1 VSHEQIRKPVR
12 HRPGLG
18 GRFNDFR
25 TMHALI
31 WLGLCLLV
39 AIPGTLQA
47 EDEPANPGR
56 PLWLGTFEPP
66 EPNPG
71 GWDWLLLDSGEWIK
85 GELLLMRD
93 FDLQFDSDEFGVVD
107 LDWEDVKE
115 LITERVYTFVLQ
127 DMKTTHVGTVA
138 MRGDIVS
145 VNVGGEIE
153 ILDRA
158 QILAITPGAFSELNL
173 WSARASAGFAYR
185 SGNTDSADITGDLR
199 LAREGKNTRWLTTY
213 KGAYGSLD
221 QEKNTNNHRGRTNLD
236 YFLTRDLY
244 LTPGFFEVF
253 SDEFQNVSY
262 RLTPAAGAGY
272 YLIRRP
278 AIEWQARLLGGY
290 QHTRIDEVNKTGS
303 SNSKTA
309 DNGAIIFGST
319 LDTDITSDID
329 FILEYQ
335 LQLIVPDTDNTN
347 HHTEARTEIELTS
360 AIDLDVSVV
369 WDRIENPEKE
379 ANGDRP
385 ERDDIRVSVGLA
397 VEY

>member
-1 VSHEQIRKPVR
+1 MSSQLIAMPA
-12 HRPGLG
+12 RPQTGT
-18 GRFNDFR
+18 R
-25 TMHALI
+25 TNRDRRMRSLVGAV
-31 WLGLCLLV
+31 LCLLV
-39 AIPGTLQA
+39 ATPAMVRA
-47 EDEPANPGR
+47 EDDAAKPGR
-56 PLWLGTFEPP
+56 PLWLGAFEPP

-93 FDLQFDSDEFGVVD
+93 FDVQFDSDEFGVVD

-127 DMKTTHVGTVA
+127 DMKTTHIGTVA

-173 WSARASAGFAYR
+173 WSARASAGFMYR
-185 SGNTDSADITGDLR
+185 SGNTDSSDITGNLR

-213 KGAYGSLD
+213 TGAYGSLD
-221 QEKNTNNHRGRTNLD
+221 QQKNTNNHRGRSNLD

-244 LTPGFFEVF
+244 LTPAFFEVF

-272 YLIRRP
+272 YLIRR
-278 AIEWQARLLGGY
+278 AAVDWQVRLLGGY

-303 SNSKTA
+303 SNSKTT

-319 LDTDITSDID
+319 LDTDITSDVD

-335 LQLIVPDTDNTN
+335 LQLIVPDTDATN

-369 WDRIENPEKE
+369 WD
-379 ANGDRP
+379 
-385 ERDDIRVSVGLA
+385 
-397 VEY
+397 

>member
-1 VSHEQIRKPVR
+1 MSSQLIAMPA
-12 HRPGLG
+12 RPQTGT
-18 GRFNDFR
+18 R
-25 TMHALI
+25 TNRDRRMRSLVGAV
-31 WLGLCLLV
+31 LCLLV
-39 AIPGTLQA
+39 ATPAMVRA
-47 EDEPANPGR
+47 EDDAAKPGR
-56 PLWLGTFEPP
+56 PLWLGAFEPP

-93 FDLQFDSDEFGVVD
+93 FDVQFDSDEFGVVD

-127 DMKTTHVGTVA
+127 DMKTTHIGTVA

-145 VNVGGEIE
+145 VNVGGE
-153 ILDRA
+153 
-158 QILAITPGAFSELNL
+158 FSELNL
-173 WSARASAGFAYR
+173 WSARASAGFMYR
-185 SGNTDSADITGDLR
+185 SGNTDSSDITGNLR

-213 KGAYGSLD
+213 TGAYGSLD
-221 QEKNTNNHRGRTNLD
+221 QQKNTNNHRGRSNLD

-244 LTPGFFEVF
+244 LTPAFFEVF

-272 YLIRRP
+272 YLIRR
-278 AIEWQARLLGGY
+278 AAVDWQVRLLGGY

-303 SNSKTA
+303 SNSKTT

-319 LDTDITSDID
+319 LDTDITSDVD

-335 LQLIVPDTDNTN
+335 LQLIVPDTDATN

-379 ANGDRP
+379 ADGDRP
-385 ERDDIRVSVGLA
+385 ERDDIRISVGLA